1 MPILKRI
8 KEKYWIVVVIIVSC
22 LIALIA
28 FFARPT
34 PSKREGA
41 TLPKLVEVI
50 EAKKVDEPIDIVAF
64 GVVQAMKEVTLK
76 AEVTGRVIYQSED
89 LVLGGILKEKQP
101 LIRLDPRD
109 YQNIVQQEKASYQKA
124 VYDLEVEAG
133 RQIVAKREWEEISPS
148 IKLEGLSEHLA
159 LRKPHLEEKQ
169 AALEA
174 AKSKLDKAH
183 LDLLRTNL
191 FSPMNA
197 VVISETVEVGDL
209 ITPQTSIAKLVATDE
224 FRVQLSLPISKLKW
238 INIPKDDSNEGSKVQ
253 IVQDLGEKPQVNKGR
268 VLRLLG
274 DLDPSGRMTRLLVAI
289 PDPLNLKNEEKKF
302 PLLIGTYVKAEIKGP
317 VLKNVIVLPRKAI
330 REGNTV
336 WIKNENDVLEIRQ
349 VNIIQKGDNV
359 VIIDKGL
366 DDGDLVITSHLPI
379 PIPGMDLKILEDN

>member
-8 KEKYWIVVVIIVSC
+8 KEKYWIIVVIIVSC
-22 LIALIA
+22 FIALIA
-28 FFARPT
+28 FLTSPS
-34 PSKREGA
+34 PSKLEDA
-41 TLPKLVEVI
+41 TLPKLVVVI
-50 EAKKVDEPIDIVAF
+50 EAKKIDKEIDIVAF

-76 AEVTGRVIYQSED
+76 AEVTGRVIYQSEN
-89 LVLGGILKEKQP
+89 LVVGGIVEEKEP

-109 YQNIVQQEKASYQKA
+109 YQNIVEQEKAAYQKA
-124 VYDLEVEAG
+124 VYDLEIEEG
-133 RQIVAKREWEEISPS
+133 RQIVAKREWEEITLS
-148 IKLEGLSEHLA
+148 IKLEGLDENLA
-159 LRKPHLEEKQ
+159 LRKPHLEEKK
-169 AALEA
+169 AAFEA
-174 AKSKLDKAH
+174 AKSKLDKAR
-183 LDLLRTNL
+183 LDLLRTNI

-209 ITPQTSIAKLVATDE
+209 INPQTSIAKLVATDE

-238 INIPKDDSNEGSKVQ
+238 IKIPKDDSNEGSKVQ
-253 IVQDLGEKPQVNKGR
+253 IVQDLGGAVQVNKGR

-336 WIKNENDVLEIRQ
+336 WIKNENNDLEIRD
-349 VNIIQKGDNV
+349 VNIVQKSDTD

-379 PIPGMDLKILEDN
+379 PIPGMDLKILEDD